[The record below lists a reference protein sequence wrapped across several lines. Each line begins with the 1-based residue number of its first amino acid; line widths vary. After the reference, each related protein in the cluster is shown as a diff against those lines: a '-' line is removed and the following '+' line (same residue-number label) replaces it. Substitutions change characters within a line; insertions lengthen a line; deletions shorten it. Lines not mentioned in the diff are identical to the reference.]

1 MDSLTL
7 LARPFPLSVVTP
19 ALLALALFA
28 AGCTGPRAILHSPEA
43 TPKGDWRMGGGMD
56 VNLPTQ
62 TSKALYG
69 GLEGG
74 VNVLYDR
81 VNGSET
87 EIPITADSLNDL
99 TKALIAYSIDPLGA
113 QPTLYVRYGAWR
125 RMDAG
130 YRFAGGVH
138 AFDARYQ
145 FLGPVAGDE
154 AGGARAW
161 HGSLAVQY
169 SSQSYELPSILGK
182 LQDILRYE
190 FKRKDILIPL
200 IFGKPLGADGRY
212 GSFGI
217 GTTYNLALIEYDSEI
232 LKLVEK
238 TDGGA
243 VRPFENLRGDRSI
256 HSFGGFANARLGYR
270 HVFALASFALYK
282 QDYGTFKLFGGEQ
295 TELAGWTLM
304 PSLGLEFLF

>member
-1 MDSLTL
+1 MDIMRP
-7 LARPFPLSVVTP
+7 LAQPLRASVIYPT
-19 ALLALALFA
+19 LLALALFA
-28 AGCTGPRAILHSPEA
+28 AGCTGPRSILHSPDA
-43 TPKGDWRMGGGMD
+43 TPKGDWRVGGGMD

-74 VNVLYDR
+74 IDGLYSR
-81 VNGSET
+81 VKGSDST
-87 EIPITADSLNDL
+87 VPITADSLNDL

-113 QPTLYVRYGAWR
+113 QPTLFVRYGAWR

-145 FLGPVAGDE
+145 FLGPVAGDA
-154 AGGARAW
+154 AGNTRAW
-161 HGSLAVQY
+161 RGSLAVQY
-169 SSQSYELPSILGK
+169 SSQSFELPSLMGK
-182 LQDILRYE
+182 LQETLRYE
-190 FKRKDILIPL
+190 FKRKDVLFPL
-200 IFGKPLGADGRY
+200 IFGKPIGADGRY

-217 GTTYNLALIEYDSEI
+217 GAAYNLALIEYDSEI
-232 LKLVEK
+232 LKLVERVD
-238 TDGGA
+238 TGA
-243 VRPFENLRGDRSI
+243 VRPFENLRGDRLI

-282 QDYGTFKLFGGEQ
+282 QDYGTFKLFGGEKA
-295 TELAGWTLM
+295 ELAGWTLM